1 MSEVTGDVKV
11 TIDGEPAEKWRA
23 NWLPSPHFYNL
34 NQACALINR
43 AFPEGMCYLVG
54 SSLKRRDFRDVDVR
68 FIMRDE
74 AFDAMFGGE
83 RRDRYWSLL
92 SVAFSSWLSQECGYP
107 VDFQIQRQPHA
118 NQKHDGHRN
127 ALGIRVEYPGE
138 MPRYQGLW
146 PDYVC
151 PEPGCG
157 FRMVPV
163 EDPAKYTPTHVH
175 VEDGGGERPV
185 AMVPTK

>member
-1 MSEVTGDVKV
+1 MSETNK
-11 TIDGEPAEKWRA
+11 PHY
-23 NWLPSPHFYNL
+23 LPPLAFYRL
-34 NQACALINR
+34 DRACAVINK
-43 AFPEGMCYLVG
+43 ALDGFGCYLVG
-54 SSLKRRDFRDVDVR
+54 SCGQRRDFRDVDVR

-107 VDFQIQRQPHA
+107 VDFQIQRQSHA

-151 PEPGCG
+151 PEPDCG

-175 VEDGGGERPV
+175 MDDGGGERPV